1 MLAGPKTVLS
11 AAYAQNRGAHAT
23 TPRRRDARGALL
35 GQPDHRSLGAESAR
49 PASRSGCFYVPY
61 LAGAQLALTSRS
73 TVRCF

>member
-35 GQPDHRSLGAESAR
+35 GQPGHRSLGAESAR
-49 PASRSGCFYVPY
+49 PASRSGCFH
-61 LAGAQLALTSRS
+61 LDGAQLALTSRS